1 MNKLTN
7 LISRFFSR
15 LARPAESPEEDSVT
29 RQAKLGDMMAQ
40 YTLAYMYETGRGAPQ
55 SDSEACKWYRKSAE
69 QGHMGAK
76 QKLTKFGKD

>member
-1 MNKLTN
+1 MNKLIAF
-7 LISRFFSR
+7 ISRFFSR

-29 RQAKLGDMMAQ
+29 RHAKLGDMMAQ
-40 YTLAYMYETGRGAPQ
+40 YTLAYMYETGRGATQ

-76 QKLTKFGKD
+76 QKLKKLGKN